1 MPVEQRRE
9 TVRDLVSIVTLFV
22 LLSALYWAAIW
33 LVCGKVGFPLDDA
46 FIHLQFARNLY
57 NDGQMAF
64 NVGVSSGGSTA
75 PLYPALLAGFFHF
88 LGNWYA
94 AGYVLGALCSLGTA
108 VAVYGIARSWTG
120 RTHLARWAGLLTVVV
135 APTVTQAYGGMEA
148 PVYSLLF
155 LAGLWCYAQPRSRP
169 LASVFWALAIW
180 LRPEFMLL
188 CPLILLERFLA
199 HRRAGDRRLVTL
211 FTQCATHLIIWAAMM
226 LAYAAYHHHQDGQ
239 FVPTTFAAKSVT
251 RGLPKP
257 AWMDSFPA
265 ALDSGH
271 WGHLLLSFTVWPTAI
286 LLSVALGIGIN
297 CAPLA
302 FGLRR
307 AVTTLWH
314 GDEPSAAG
322 WRIGI
327 LIFLAYPWFRGLVD
341 TWGVFMFQQQR
352 YFAHFTPLAILLV
365 IGAHRG
371 GTDSSKNP
379 QRRRT
384 FYWAFAGFL
393 LTTAISVQSVSNIN
407 AMQVKIGDWIRNN
420 TARDQLIAA
429 NDIGAIGFIGERRI
443 LDTVGLVEPDLVEHY
458 RSGGTLPDYLA
469 IRDPAYVVLFPN
481 WYPDLVSGDDLLE
494 EAFSVDLPLNVVC
507 GGSRMVV
514 YRFKR

>member
-1 MPVEQRRE
+1 MTAGHRGE
-9 TVRDLVSIVTLFV
+9 TLRDVASIVVLFA
-22 LLSALYWAAIW
+22 LLSAIYWAAVW

-46 FIHLQFARNLY
+46 FIHLQFARNFY

-64 NVGVSSGGSTA
+64 NAGVPSGGSTA
-75 PLYPALLAGFFHF
+75 PLYPVLLAGFYHF

-94 AGYVLGALCSLGTA
+94 AGYAVGTLCSLGTA
-108 VAVYGIARSWTG
+108 IAVYGITRSWTG
-120 RTHLARWAGLLTVVV
+120 QTHLARWAGLLTVVV
-135 APTVTQAYGGMEA
+135 APTVVQAYGGMEA

-155 LAGLWCYAQPRSRP
+155 LAGLWCYAQPRRQP
-169 LASVFWALAIW
+169 LASAFWALAIW

-188 CPLILLERFLA
+188 CPLILLERILA
-199 HRRAGDRRLVTL
+199 HRRAADRRLATL
-211 FTQCATHLIIWAAMM
+211 FTQCAAHLIIWAAMI
-226 LAYAAYHHHQDGQ
+226 LAYAAYHHHRDGH
-239 FVPTTFAAKSVT
+239 FVPTTFAAKAVT
-251 RGLPKP
+251 RGLPRP
-257 AWMDSFPA
+257 AWMDSLPA

-271 WGHLLLSFTVWPTAI
+271 WEHVLLAVAVWPTAI
-286 LLSVALGIGIN
+286 LFSVALGIGIN

-302 FGLRR
+302 FGLPR
-307 AVTTLWH
+307 AVTKLWH
-314 GDEPSAAG
+314 SDEPSAAG

-327 LIFLAYPWFRGLVD
+327 LVLLAYPWVRGLVD

-365 IGAHRG
+365 IGARG
-371 GTDSSKNP
+371 GGSDSSKNP
-379 QRRRT
+379 RRRRM
-384 FYWAFAGFL
+384 FYWACAGFL
-393 LTTAISVQSVSNIN
+393 LTTAISVMSVSNIN

-420 TARDQLIAA
+420 TTRDQLIAA

-458 RSGGTLPDYLA
+458 RAGGTLPDYLA
-469 IRDPAYVVLFPN
+469 MREPAYAVLFPD
-481 WYPDLVSGDDLLE
+481 WYPDLVSRDGLFE